1 MINFTSR
8 QLRAFLLVAHHRSF
22 SRAAEALFIT
32 PSGLSVLIRE
42 LEAQLEFRLFDRT
55 TRSVALTSD
64 GHKLVGIARRAI
76 EELDTIIE
84 QVRGSAAATRRSLAI
99 GATPLFA
106 AYVLPGAINGFH
118 AQRQDVQIRL
128 FDGDRTAIIAGVED
142 GSLDL
147 GLGVFFK
154 PIPGL
159 QRTPLFEFSFIVI
172 REAKHPGPGPE
183 TTWSAIRGEPL
194 ISLPP
199 TNPLQQ
205 FIDKHLAQ
213 DGGVSV
219 RNVVMN
225 HMVTQI
231 AMVEAGEGIAVM
243 PSFALPACRSRRVAI
258 SRLVKPAVTLDFY
271 RIHNRAKKGSACA
284 SDFTSFLQS
293 YVAQWAGG
301 QGLR

>member
-1 MINFTSR
+1 MIDFTSR

-32 PSGLSVLIRE
+32 PSGLSVSIRE
-42 LEAQLEFRLFDRT
+42 LETQLGIRLFDRT
-55 TRSVALTSD
+55 TRSVTLTS
-64 GHKLVGIARRAI
+64 GGQKLVTIARRAL
-76 EELDTIIE
+76 EELDTSIAHV
-84 QVRGSAAATRRSLAI
+84 QGSAAESRKSLAI

-118 AQRQDVQIRL
+118 AQRKDVKIRL
-128 FDGDRTAIIAGVED
+128 FDEDRNAIIAGVEE
-142 GSLDL
+142 GSLDM

-154 PIPGL
+154 PITGL
-159 QRTPLFEFSFIVI
+159 QRTPLFAFSFIVL
-172 REAKHPGPGPE
+172 REAKHPHRGPE
-183 TTWSAIRGEPL
+183 TTWSTLKGEPL

-213 DGGVSV
+213 HSGTSV
-219 RNVVMN
+219 TNLVMN

-243 PSFALPACRSRRVAI
+243 PSFALAACRMRRVSI
-258 SRLVKPAVTLDFY
+258 SRLVKPALTLDFY
-271 RIHNRAKKGSACA
+271 QIHNRAKKVSTCA
-284 SDFTSFLQS
+284 NDFTSFLQS
-293 YVAQWAGG
+293 YVTQWAGG
-301 QGLR
+301 QGLC